1 MKSTEDA
8 KVLAVV
14 AAAPEL
20 GTPDD
25 TDNVLNAMPVDELA
39 SLWAVPP
46 RLSTRDQ
53 TSGAWAARLYFDHL
67 PHRKP
72 DRALDLALEV
82 LRRESDKP
90 TVMQLNEKFM
100 MSLMYAHGESV
111 IDRIEAEAKDNARLR
126 WLLGGIL

>member
-25 TDNVLNAMPVDELA
+25 TDTFLNAMPVGELA
-39 SLWAVPP
+39 SLWAVLQ
-46 RLSTRDQ
+46 RLSKRDQ
-53 TSGAWAARLYFDHL
+53 TSGAWAAKLYFDHL

-82 LRRESDKP
+82 LRSESDKP

-111 IDRIEAEAKDNARLR
+111 IERIEGRGE
-126 WLLGGIL
+126 G